1 MKYLNYIWILTLVA
15 ASTAATA
22 QPAFNA
28 TVSRTTVSTSD
39 RFELVFTLENTTNA
53 SGFRPPSLKE
63 FRVLGGP
70 FQSSSYQIINGKTS
84 QSLSI
89 KYVLQPVH
97 AGTYTIGAATIRAG
111 SKPLTTSPITITVTD
126 APIEQRGEE
135 GGENDL
141 ISYLNKN
148 FYIRSTLSKGNL
160 YKGESVVLTYRL
172 YVNAGSAIYDYRV
185 NGATVV
191 PDYHGFYAEEIDV
204 SNLKGEY
211 QNINGQRFLVQ
222 TIKQVRLTPQV
233 AGDLKVDPLTVDA
246 TIAIRKQSRNNSF
259 FDEFFGGPFSS
270 SYDRYDHTTTAPATT
285 IKVRDFP
292 EGAPESFNG
301 AVGQFDM
308 ETSIS
313 ATETK
318 TGEPI
323 TYTVSLSGK
332 GNMSLFAEP
341 ELALPPGWEVY
352 DPDIEESGNRK
363 TYAYLLIPGNPG
375 EYALPSY
382 EWTYFDPDRGRY
394 ITLRSD
400 AYSVDV
406 AEGDGYQAV
415 SGGAGEEV
423 EAIDSDIRYID
434 TRKPSFRREGQ
445 GMFPLWWAYTGMGI
459 PFAAMLFFLVA
470 ATRKPSAP
478 DLLQKRNQQAGRV
491 AKKRVKHAGELVRSG
506 DRKAFYD
513 EAVRVM
519 WDYLSHKF
527 RIPPS
532 QLNRER
538 LQKVLMEHGLN
549 PTLTDDTLAL
559 QQTFEMAVF
568 APATSGMTPAEHL
581 AQLEQW
587 IIDMEK
593 ATSK

>member
-1 MKYLNYIWILTLVA
+1 MKRPAYILTFLLVSMTMV
-15 ASTAATA
+15 ASA
-22 QPAFNA
+22 QPVFNA
-28 TVSRTTVSTSD
+28 TVSRTTLSTSD
-39 RFELVFTLENTTNA
+39 RFELVFTLENTASA
-53 SGFRPPSLKE
+53 SGFRAPSLKD

-89 KYVLQPVH
+89 KYVLQPLH

-111 SKPLTTSPITITVTD
+111 SKSLTTSPVTITVTD
-126 APIEQRGEE
+126 APVREDNED
-135 GGENDL
+135 GGESDL

-148 FYIRSTLSKGNL
+148 FYIRSTLSKADL
-160 YKGESVVLTYRL
+160 YKGESVVLIYQL
-172 YVNAGSAIYDYRV
+172 FVNAGGAIYDYRV

-191 PDYHGFYAEEIDV
+191 PDYHGFYAEESDV

-211 QNINGQRFLVQ
+211 RNINGQRFLVQ

-233 AGDLKVDPLTVDA
+233 SGDLKVDPLTVDA

-285 IKVRDFP
+285 VKVRDFP
-292 EGAPESFNG
+292 AGAPESFNG

-308 ETSIS
+308 ETAIS
-313 ATETK
+313 ATDTK

-341 ELALPPGWEVY
+341 ELELPPGWEVY
-352 DPDIEESGNRK
+352 DPDIEESGSRK
-363 TYAYLLIPGNPG
+363 SYAYLLIPGNPG
-375 EYALPSY
+375 EYTLPSY

-394 ITLRSD
+394 FTLRSD
-400 AYSVDV
+400 EYTVAV
-406 AEGDGYQAV
+406 AEGDGYQSV
-415 SGGAGEEV
+415 SGGSGEEV

-434 TRKPSFRREGQ
+434 TRKLSFRSDGQ
-445 GMFPLWWAYTGMGI
+445 GAYPLWWTYAGIGI

-470 ATRKPSAP
+470 ATRKPSTP
-478 DLLQKRNQQAGRV
+478 DLLQKRNQQAGRM
-491 AKKRVKHAGELVRSG
+491 AKKRVKHASELVRSG
-506 DRKAFYD
+506 KRKAFYD

-532 QLNRER
+532 ELNREH
-538 LQKVLMEHGLN
+538 LQKVLTGN
-549 PTLTDDTLAL
+549 KIDPSLTESTLAL

-581 AQLEQW
+581 NQLEQW